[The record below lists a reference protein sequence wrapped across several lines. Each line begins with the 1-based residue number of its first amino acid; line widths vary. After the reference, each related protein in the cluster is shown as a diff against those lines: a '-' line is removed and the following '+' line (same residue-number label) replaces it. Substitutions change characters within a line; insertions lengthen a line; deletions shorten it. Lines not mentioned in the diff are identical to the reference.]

1 MESKRIQDVEIYDTI
16 NKLEKEPD
24 SLEMKDIYIT
34 VLRTLVDTR
43 ALLRRV
49 LKEIR
54 PNTGRKIVSTP
65 TNDEKDIVVGA

>member
-1 MESKRIQDVEIYDTI
+1 MESKRIQDVEIYNTI
-16 NKLEKEPD
+16 NRLEKEPD
-24 SLEMKDIYIT
+24 SLEMKDIYTT

-54 PNTGRKIVSTP
+54 PNKTGRKIVSTP
-65 TNDEKDIVVGA
+65 TNDDDIVVGV